1 MAAGLLRA
9 AFLALAATAASAAV
23 AQPVV
28 TSAAPQRVALTVY
41 RAPGGSGAIDL
52 RFLGGFALV
61 TETRRVALPRGAA
74 VLRFEGVAEG
84 IVPVSAVV
92 DGLPGGVVEKNRDAR
107 LLSPASLVDGTLGQ
121 QVTFTRTDRA
131 TGRRTS
137 EDATIVAGPT
147 PGVVLKTA
155 AGIETLRCSGLPEGL
170 SYGGVPAGLSSKPV
184 LSIATVSPVARTVT
198 VRLSYLASG
207 FDWRASYVAT
217 LAADQRSLD
226 LFAWLTLA
234 NSNAEIFADADV
246 AAVAGRLNRIA
257 TPSLR
262 AAVGAL
268 SLTCYPL
275 GTTTSDLRRQAFA
288 PAEAI
293 IVSGSRVMIPPV
305 FSPPPPP
312 PPPPAPPPPPPP
324 PEDLGDLKLYRV
336 PERVTV
342 AARGQKQVALLARS
356 AVPFERRYRRQIYPR
371 QTMPPS
377 PTVAVLVLR
386 NREADGLGLA
396 LPSGSTATYAR
407 RGDDRLLLGL
417 GALDDR
423 AKGETFRLAA
433 GTSTQVLVEQIQV
446 GQHETQITATNASRQ
461 PARLE
466 VPIGQAGE
474 KIESDDAAFERIDGI
489 ATWSMTLAPGAR
501 AELRVRY

>member
-1 MAAGLLRA
+1 MRA
-9 AFLALAATAASAAV
+9 AALFRAASLVLAATAASPAA

-28 TSAAPQRVALTVY
+28 TSAAPQRIALTVY
-41 RAPGGSGAIDL
+41 RAPGGNGAIDL

-107 LLSPASLVDGTLGQ
+107 LLSPASLVDGSLGR
-121 QVTFTRTDRA
+121 QVTLTRTNRA
-131 TGRRTS
+131 TGRKTS
-137 EDATIVAGPT
+137 EEATIVAGPT
-147 PGVVLKTA
+147 PGVVLRTA
-155 AGIETLRCSGLPEGL
+155 TGIETLRCSGLPEGL

-234 NSNAEIFADADV
+234 NGNAGIFPNAEV
-246 AAVAGRLNRIA
+246 AAVAGRLNRIY

-275 GTTTSDLRRQAFA
+275 GTTTSNLRKREFEPAEEIIVTGGRVMAA
-288 PAEAI
+288 PAF
-293 IVSGSRVMIPPV
+293 G
-305 FSPPPPP
+305 PPP
-312 PPPPAPPPPPPP
+312 PPPPAPPPPPP

-356 AVPFERRYRRQIYPR
+356 AVPFERRYRRQLYPG

-386 NREADGLGLA
+386 NRAEAGLGLA

-407 RGDDRLLLGL
+407 RGDERLLLGL

-423 AKGETFRLAA
+423 AEGETFRLSA
-433 GTSTQVLVEQIQV
+433 GTSTQILVGQTQIS
-446 GQHETQITATNASRQ
+446 QHETLITASNASRL

-466 VPIGQAGE
+466 VPIGQAGQ
-474 KIESDDAAFERIDGI
+474 KIESDDPTLEIIDGI
-489 ATWSMTLAPGAR
+489 ATWSILIEPNSR
-501 AELRVRY
+501 AELRIRY